1 MGDVRWEGGF
11 FDNVVGAQSA
21 PYNIISSGAE
31 TNPQETRR
39 GRMEKH
45 TIATRIFHLLHGD
58 LAPEFYFVLSQ

>member
-1 MGDVRWEGGF
+1 MCDGGGV

-21 PYNIISSGAE
+21 PYNIIISSGAE

-45 TIATRIFHLLHGD
+45 TIATRIFHLLRGD
-58 LAPEFYFVLSQ
+58 LAPEFYVVLSQ